1 MPDLSFSDPS
11 APSANTGPGGGKSS
25 LSDKVGDL
33 LSETERLEAEI
44 HHLEDGIPPLVA
56 RFEAAEASLVDE
68 IQVRRTRLIA
78 GIEENLPTGKRQK
91 RLLEKGVALVL
102 FLARDLETRFGADMQ
117 EVRERWAAF
126 DASASEPEAE
136 ERLNDPGSAGPS
148 PSAARMARKVA
159 DPDAT
164 AKDIYRSLAR
174 ELHPDKTRDDE
185 ERIRRTT
192 LMQSL
197 THAWQVRDL
206 GALLRLLHAHGS
218 EETKANSV
226 DEASLK
232 ACVEELQAARK
243 RLHERRRRLRHEG
256 LPQGA
261 TDWKLLLENDV
272 LVEQLLR
279 KAKDTAR
286 RELAAVREL
295 EKWLSSPEN
304 LLEFLRETD
313 PEDWEEMA

>member
-1 MPDLSFSDPS
+1 MSDLSPSEPS
-11 APSANTGPGGGKSS
+11 APSANTNPGGGKRS
-25 LSDKVGDL
+25 LSDRVGDL
-33 LSETERLEAEI
+33 LAETDGLEAEI
-44 HHLEDGIPPLVA
+44 RRLEEGIPPLIA
-56 RFEAAEASLVDE
+56 RFEAAESSLVDE
-68 IQVRRTRLIA
+68 IQARRTQLISR
-78 GIEENLPTGKRQK
+78 IEANLPTGKHQK

-102 FLARDLETRFGADMQ
+102 FLARDLETRFGVDMRA
-117 EVRERWAAF
+117 VRDRWAAF
-126 DASASEPEAE
+126 DASDSDPEAV
-136 ERLNDPGSAGPS
+136 EREFGIGSAGPS
-148 PSAARMARKVA
+148 PSAARTARRVA
-159 DPDAT
+159 DPEAT

-185 ERIRRTT
+185 ERIRRTG

-197 THAWQVRDL
+197 THAWQERDL

-232 ACVEELQAARK
+232 ACVEELEATRK
-243 RLHERRRRLRHEG
+243 RLHERRRALRHGG
-256 LPQGA
+256 LPHGA
-261 TDWKLLLENDV
+261 ADWKALLENDV

-286 RELAAVREL
+286 RELSAVREL